1 MLQIDE
7 ALQILKTYNI
17 YSKKY
22 EPTIYQNN
30 NEIGLCLD
38 IKDSL
43 FGYLTRIFLSN
54 SKDDLNDFLRKYF
67 WYKENHKKYN
77 IKLKLDDYYTKTP
90 KIIYEY
96 QNVSLSLDEMLN
108 MKNFIEKEKEEKK
121 EEEQKK
127 QYLESI
133 RELTNYL
140 MNFKA
145 LKENIKQE
153 KNKLKTEENDLKF
166 ELLQQLTTYYGRE
179 KVMEKKVVTLD
190 FPSNIDNTSLIE
202 NLKNI
207 ENKSIKEIE
216 DYLRTLI
223 NIIKAEEL
231 DEKNLVN
238 IYSNSVYQ
246 YNINIL
252 KKQID
257 FVKSKI
263 NAEKNFNLKGSKI
276 HNIDEELKSFLRTNV
291 APTKIED
298 FLNENKQKI
307 EDKFNSITN
316 ILSATKIITG
326 HQITNNSIENLET
339 AKIEQPNLLNEFKS
353 LPPNTQANL
362 ILYNSIYK
370 PICNYI
376 IDNNYPPIESIITS
390 FDFNHYYQELEEIV
404 FNENNNH
411 YLINYFKEINFKDLT
426 NYIHSLIMICKDL
439 ENTNFKTNE
448 KITLFAEDN
457 QHKYLHLTNIPAS
470 NKTNLVEASGNLL
483 FIPTKLE
490 IDWDN
495 LEINLTESTDYYTK
509 DKLVKEEENITLAK
523 YNKKDIEKD
532 DIIITTDLILESEIT
547 FTKSHLEGENYG

>member
-179 KVMEKKVVTLD
+179 KVLEKKVVTLD

-207 ENKSIKEIE
+207 ENKSIKGIE

-353 LPPNTQANL
+353 
-362 ILYNSIYK
+362 
-370 PICNYI
+370 
-376 IDNNYPPIESIITS
+376 
-390 FDFNHYYQELEEIV
+390 
-404 FNENNNH
+404 
-411 YLINYFKEINFKDLT
+411 
-426 NYIHSLIMICKDL
+426 
-439 ENTNFKTNE
+439 
-448 KITLFAEDN
+448 
-457 QHKYLHLTNIPAS
+457 
-470 NKTNLVEASGNLL
+470 
-483 FIPTKLE
+483 
-490 IDWDN
+490 
-495 LEINLTESTDYYTK
+495 
-509 DKLVKEEENITLAK
+509 
-523 YNKKDIEKD
+523 
-532 DIIITTDLILESEIT
+532 
-547 FTKSHLEGENYG
+547 

>member
-179 KVMEKKVVTLD
+179 KVLEKKVVTLD

-326 HQITNNSIENLET
+326 HQITNNSIEKLET
-339 AKIEQPNLLNEFKS
+339 DKIEQPNLLNEFKS

-376 IDNNYPPIESIITS
+376 IDNNYPPIELIITS

-411 YLINYFKEINFKDLT
+411 YLINYFKEINFKNLT

-448 KITLFAEDN
+448 KITLFAADN
-457 QHKYLHLTNIPAS
+457 QHKYLHLTNLPSS

-483 FIPTKLE
+483 FIPAKLE

-495 LEINLTESTDYYTK
+495 LEINLMESMDYYTK
-509 DKLVKEEENITLAK
+509 DKLVKEEKNITLAK

-532 DIIITTDLILESEIT
+532 DIIVTTDLILESEIT

>member
-179 KVMEKKVVTLD
+179 KVLEKKVVTLD

-483 FIPTKLE
+483 FIPAKLE

-495 LEINLTESTDYYTK
+495 LEINLMESMDYYTK
-509 DKLVKEEENITLAK
+509 DKLVKEEKNITLAK

>member
-179 KVMEKKVVTLD
+179 KVLEKKVVTLD

-448 KITLFAEDN
+448 KITLFAADN
-457 QHKYLHLTNIPAS
+457 QHKYLHLTNLPSS

-483 FIPTKLE
+483 FIPAKLE

-495 LEINLTESTDYYTK
+495 LEINLMESMDYYTK
-509 DKLVKEEENITLAK
+509 DKLVKEEKNITLAK